1 MGYAP
6 PRQGREGAVKRP
18 SFDLGKYEAKAI
30 KGPRA
35 DARFY
40 WQARLFIG
48 GERRYQ
54 TSALGWLSEAEAFT
68 ELSKRLGE
76 GSMAPA
82 PRRAAPS
89 RRTVADLLA
98 LYMGARLKAA
108 DLSPDTKRNNQTACN
123 RVTDAIGTVVIEQ
136 VTLEVLEGY
145 RDQALRRGA
154 SSTVR
159 FDLRVMRQAWTWGTT
174 RGLLVASWPKVRV
187 LDRGDARP
195 KLVAELDD
203 VEAIEQALR
212 ARWPDG
218 WPWRCFHLLA
228 VTGARISEI
237 AKLEVGA
244 VDLARAELRIRGK
257 HTPGKPPV
265 RIFPLLS
272 DTVAML
278 EEWIKGSPSKAPLWG
293 PSPMSVANSLRG
305 DHIPKAE
312 LVAQVG
318 HITPYALRRA
328 AVRAFLRR
336 RVPIKVA
343 AELLGHTPE
352 RMLRD
357 YELATESDL
366 RDAVELARPGRRAAG
381 KVIKLVGRE
390 E

>member
-1 MGYAP
+1 M
-6 PRQGREGAVKRP
+6 KRP
-18 SFDLGKYEAKAI
+18 QVKFGKNEAKAI

-35 DARFY
+35 DGRFY
-40 WQARLFIG
+40 WQARRFVG
-48 GERRYQ
+48 GEQRY
-54 TSALGWLSEAEAFT
+54 TTAALGWLTEDEAIT
-68 ELSKRLGE
+68 ELATRIAQGGIEPL
-76 GSMAPA
+76 PVRV
-82 PRRAAPS
+82 PPS

-123 RVTDAIGTVVIEQ
+123 RLTDAVGTVVIDQ

-145 RDQALRRGA
+145 RDQALRKSA

-174 RGLLVASWPKVRV
+174 RGLLEASWPKVRV

-195 KLVAELDD
+195 KLVAELED
-203 VEAIEQALR
+203 VEAVELALQ

-237 AKLEVGA
+237 AKLQVGA
-244 VDLARAELRIRGK
+244 VDVGRAELRIRGK

-265 RIFPLLS
+265 RIFPLLP
-272 DTVAML
+272 DTIVML
-278 EEWIKGSPSKAPLWG
+278 EEWIEGSPAKAPLWG
-293 PSPMSVANSLRG
+293 PSWKSVANSLRA

-312 LVAQVG
+312 LAAKVG

-336 RVPIKVA
+336 GVPIKVA

-381 KVIKLVGRE
+381 KIIKLVGGE